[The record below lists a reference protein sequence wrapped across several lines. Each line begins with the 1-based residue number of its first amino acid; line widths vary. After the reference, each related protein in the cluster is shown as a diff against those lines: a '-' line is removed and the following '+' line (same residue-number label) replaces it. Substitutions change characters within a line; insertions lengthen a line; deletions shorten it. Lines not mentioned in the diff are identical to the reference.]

1 LELELL
7 PAGSFNGVVPP
18 RRRAL
23 SWRFERKIRPA
34 HLLVVAGVDEVGRG
48 CWAGPVFAAAAILP
62 DGFRHKLLHD
72 SKLLQ
77 AEWREEL
84 SEFLCAHPDVRWSV
98 GVASIEEIELHN
110 ILRASLLAMRR
121 AVAGLVASPE
131 LCLVDG
137 NMKAGLECEELTV
150 IDGDAKC
157 PSIAAASVIAKVAR
171 DRAMTELAALYP
183 GYGFEKHKGYGTP
196 EHQRALALHGPS
208 TIHRR
213 GFRPVREYAC
223 PQLFDDSGEGSA
235 W

>member
-1 LELELL
+1 M
-7 PAGSFNGVVPP
+7 PP

-23 SWRFERKIRPA
+23 SWRFERKIRPS
-34 HLLVVAGVDEVGRG
+34 HVVIVAGVDEVGRG

-62 DGFRHKLLHD
+62 DGFKHKLLHD

-84 SEFLCAHPDVRWSV
+84 SAFLCAHPEVRWSV

-121 AVAGLVASPE
+121 AVAGLISAPE
-131 LCLVDG
+131 LCLIDG

-183 GYGFEKHKGYGTP
+183 HYGFEKHKGYGTP

-213 GFRPVREYAC
+213 GFRPIRESAC
-223 PQLFDDSGEGSA
+223 AGLFDDSGEGSA